1 MFFRSYLLIQD
12 RWGFVWKSLRLDRGS
27 IHRGLRSACRCNLR
41 FAANFTA
48 ARDNNLEFWLKF
60 GPWYH
65 NMDDHRIFWSLHQA
79 PLPSSRG
86 APFVHATY
94 ESHPHTV
101 WCMITYLQSG
111 IYEQDIVMYS
121 CYNGNFFRILSAA
134 RGARWKSA
142 VALNSSVVA
151 NPWFS
156 ISLILGAGLLFSPS
170 VYRSFYHPS
179 LLSSIISLPTS
190 NLALSNWSIL
200 YYQ

>member
-1 MFFRSYLLIQD
+1 M
-12 RWGFVWKSLRLDRGS
+12 GFCLKIVAVGSRKHSSRLAV
-27 IHRGLRSACRCNLR
+27 GLQMQLAVRRKFHCGPRQQ
-41 FAANFTA
+41 FGI
-48 ARDNNLEFWLKF
+48 WLKF